1 MRRFTESATI
11 EYKRELTDKF
21 EREIV
26 AFLNSREGGVIFVGI
41 DAACQIIVGLKNADA
56 VQLAVKDRIK
66 NNILPSALG
75 LFDVHLEELDGRS
88 ILRIKVAAG
97 YEKPYYLKKYGMSEK
112 GCYQR
117 IGSATEPM
125 NTRQI
130 EDLFFKRSRNTV
142 GLIRSPQQK
151 LSFQQL
157 KIFYQEAGF
166 DLNDNFAQSLELL
179 TPDGQYNY
187 AAYLLADANGTS
199 IKVAKYSGTDRVDL
213 IENNEYGYCCLI
225 KATQRV
231 LDKLEIENRT
241 FTKIT
246 SKRRLQKRM
255 IEANALRE
263 AVINAIIHNDY
274 SYEAPPKFEFFSDR
288 MEITSIGALP
298 FGLSREEFFTGI
310 SIPRNKELMRVFKDM
325 EMVEYL
331 GSGIPRILKS
341 YNESNFEFGQ
351 NYIRV
356 IFRYEDGY
364 ERAEV
369 QPESGAQ
376 SGVQSGVQSGAQL
389 GVQSEMA
396 EKVLQILAKK
406 DCSKKEIAES
416 LGKSGRTRYL
426 NDLMKKLLIQGL
438 VEYTIPDKPN
448 SRLQKYRSTDK
459 GKSRRE

>member
-1 MRRFTESATI
+1 MRRFEGSATI
-11 EYKRELTDKF
+11 EYKRELTEKF
-21 EREIV
+21 ESEVV
-26 AFLNSREGGVIFVGI
+26 AFLNSGEGGVIFLGI
-41 DAACQIIVGLKNADA
+41 DAERQQVTGMKNIDA
-56 VQLAVKDRIK
+56 MQLAIKDRIK

-75 LFDVHLEELDGRS
+75 LFDVHFEELDGHR
-88 ILRIKVAAG
+88 ILRVKVAAG

-112 GCYQR
+112 GCFQR

-130 EDLFFKRSRNTV
+130 EDFFFKRSRNTI

-166 DLNDNFAQSLELL
+166 ELNENFAQTLELL

-187 AAYLLADANGTS
+187 AAYLFADANGTS
-199 IKVAKYSGTDRVDL
+199 IKVAKYSGIDRVDL

-231 LDKLEIENRT
+231 LDKLEVENRT

-263 AVINAIIHNDY
+263 AVINAIVHNDY

-288 MEITSIGALP
+288 MEITSIGSLP
-298 FGLSREEFFTGI
+298 FGMSREEFFAGV

-341 YNESNFEFGQ
+341 YKKSDFEFGQ
-351 NYIRV
+351 NYIRI
-356 IFRYEDGY
+356 IFRYEEGY
-364 ERAEV
+364 DTAS
-369 QPESGAQ
+369 PPD
-376 SGVQSGVQSGAQL
+376 SGVQSGVQS
-389 GVQSEMA
+389 EMT
-396 EKVLQILAKK
+396 EKVLRILAQK
-406 DCSKKEIAES
+406 DCSKQEIAAS

-426 NDLMKKLLIQGL
+426 NDLVKKLFIQGL
-438 VEYTIPDKPN
+438 VEYTIPGKPN
-448 SRLQKYRSTDK
+448 SRLQKYRLTVE
-459 GKSRRE
+459 GKSQARVGAKHG